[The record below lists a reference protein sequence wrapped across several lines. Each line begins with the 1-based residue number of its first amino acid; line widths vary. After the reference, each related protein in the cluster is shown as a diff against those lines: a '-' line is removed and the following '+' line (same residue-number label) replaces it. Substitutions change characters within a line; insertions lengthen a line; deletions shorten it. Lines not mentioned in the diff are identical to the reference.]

1 MMETETPTS
10 QTVIP
15 AEPRMTRDGIFKQA
29 FALYRSNL
37 AENTFVSSAALGPLN
52 MHYLKKT
59 DEQTTLL
66 LEMLLFWSFLPVSAL
81 VCSLA
86 SQNTVPKYSN
96 IYKLAMRAAERWNV
110 QPTSESLA
118 SING

>member
-1 MMETETPTS
+1 MVFLNKHLLS
-10 QTVIP
+10 I
-15 AEPRMTRDGIFKQA
+15 GH
-29 FALYRSNL
+29 L
-37 AENTFVSSAALGPLN
+37 AENTFVSSAALEPLN

-59 DEQTTLL
+59 DEQTILL
-66 LEMLLFWSFLPVSAL
+66 LEMLLFWSFLPFSAL

-86 SQNTVPKYSN
+86 SQNTVPKCSN

>member
-1 MMETETPTS
+1 MVFLNKHLLS
-10 QTVIP
+10 I
-15 AEPRMTRDGIFKQA
+15 GH
-29 FALYRSNL
+29 L
-37 AENTFVSSAALGPLN
+37 AENTFVSSAALEPLN

-59 DEQTTLL
+59 DEQTILL

-86 SQNTVPKYSN
+86 SQNTVLKYSN